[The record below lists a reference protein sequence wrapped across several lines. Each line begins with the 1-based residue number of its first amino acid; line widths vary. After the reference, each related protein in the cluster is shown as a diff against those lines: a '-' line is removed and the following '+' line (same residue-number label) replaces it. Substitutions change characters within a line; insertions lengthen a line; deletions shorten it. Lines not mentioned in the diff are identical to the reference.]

1 MTNATETLS
10 GKVRNDENFPVA
22 SRLIA
27 PRYRPAIFAFY
38 RFARA
43 ADDVADHP
51 SLNRRE
57 KLALLDS
64 LEDTLLGGSDAEAE
78 ALPLRAALR
87 ERRLSPR
94 HAVDLLVAFRWDV
107 SRNRY
112 QNWTDLF
119 DYCRYSAMPVG
130 RFVLDLHGENASTW
144 AANDALCAALQII
157 NHLQDCGKDY
167 RDLDRV
173 YVPLDSLTDAGA
185 SVEALGAEKASV
197 PLRQCLHNLALKTNN
212 LLEESASLAPMIADF
227 RLSLEVSVIQ
237 QLAEKLNGRL
247 LRYDPLS
254 QSVHFSKLQFA
265 ATAVSATLNAI
276 FGRVWRHSAAPTRA
290 GDGSV

>member
-10 GKVRNDENFPVA
+10 GKVRNHENFPVA

-27 PRYRPAIFAFY
+27 PRYRPTIFAFY

-51 SLNRRE
+51 RLSRRE
-57 KLALLDS
+57 KLALLGS

-112 QNWTDLF
+112 QNWSDLL

-130 RFVLDLHGENASTW
+130 RFVLDLHGESTSTW

-167 RDLDRV
+167 RRLDRV
-173 YVPLDSLTDAGA
+173 YVPLDSLNDAGA
-185 SVEALGAEKASV
+185 SVEALGAEKASL
-197 PLRQCLHNLALKTNN
+197 PLRQCLHHLALKTSD
-212 LLEESASLAPMIADF
+212 LLAESASFAPMIADF
-227 RLSLEVSVIQ
+227 RLGLEVSVIQ
-237 QLAEKLNGRL
+237 RLAEKLNGRL
-247 LRYDPLS
+247 LRHDPLS
-254 QSVHFSKLQFA
+254 QSVHFSRSQFA
-265 ATAVSATLNAI
+265 ATAVSAALTGI
-276 FGRVWRHSAAPTRA
+276 FARVWRYSAPPSRA
-290 GDGSV
+290 GGGSV